1 MTEQLYTDFLLLESI
16 SGALFEGLPCYLCLS
31 ISTGEQY

>member
-16 SGALFEGLPCYLCLS
+16 SGALFEGLPCYLCLA
-31 ISTGEQY
+31 ISSGEEY